1 MHLSYRLW
9 SVALAGGWLLLALGC
24 ASPDSR
30 IKKHPDLFNAFPPDV
45 QEEVRQGRVHIGYT
59 PDMVF
64 IALGKAD
71 REYTR
76 RTADG
81 VTEVWSY
88 TAHYT
93 STSRE
98 LVDGRFRV
106 RDTRGQIHTVRDSV
120 WVDVPVKHEYERL
133 RLEFREGAVFAIEE
147 MTR

>member
-1 MHLSYRLW
+1 MQDGYRLGR
-9 SVALAGGWLLLALGC
+9 VVLAGAFLACSFGC

-30 IKKHPDLFNAFPPDV
+30 IKKHPEIFNTFPPEV

-88 TAHYT
+88 TSHYT
-93 STSRE
+93 STSRQ

-106 RDTRGQIHTVRDSV
+106 RDTRGQIHTVHDTV
-120 WVDVPVKHEYERL
+120 WVDVPIKHEYERL
-133 RLEFREGAVFAIEE
+133 RLEFRDGVVYAIEE

>member
-1 MHLSYRLW
+1 MKGSCKRW
-9 SVALAGGWLLLALGC
+9 STILVVGC
-24 ASPDSR
+24 ALLVCGCATPDSR
-30 IKKHPDLFNAFPPDV
+30 IKKHPELFDSFPPET
-45 QEEVRQGRVHIGYT
+45 QEEVRQGRVHIGFSQ
-59 PDMVF
+59 DMVF

-76 RTADG
+76 RTAGG

-93 STSRE
+93 STSRQ

-106 RDTRGQIHTVRDSV
+106 RDSRGQIQTVRDSV

-133 RLEFREGAVFAIEE
+133 RLEFRDGVVYAIEE